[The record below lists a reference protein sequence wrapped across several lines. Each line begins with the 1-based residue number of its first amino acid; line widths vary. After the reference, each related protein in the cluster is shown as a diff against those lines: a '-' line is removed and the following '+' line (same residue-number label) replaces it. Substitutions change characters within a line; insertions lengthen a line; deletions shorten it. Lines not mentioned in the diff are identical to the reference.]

1 MATTSATKP
10 YEEWLKA
17 GFQKPDFG
25 PKNRRRRSPPH
36 VGTPIAN
43 REQPVADDT
52 LRPGGNE
59 GPFGFHALQGI
70 ANVNLVLQDFQG
82 VKATNL
88 EVGLAV
94 LEALSLGSTL

>member
-1 MATTSATKP
+1 MGTTSAAKP
-10 YEEWLKA
+10 YGEWLKA

-25 PKNRRRRSPPH
+25 PTNRRKRSPPH

-43 REQPVADDT
+43 REKPVADDT
-52 LRPGGNE
+52 PTPGGNE

-70 ANVNLVLQDFQG
+70 SNVNLVLQDFQR
-82 VKATNL
+82 VKATTS

-94 LEALSLGSTL
+94 LEAQSLGSTL